1 MRGLRSDAGL
11 EDILPSVSFGLL
23 IGLYVAFNYL
33 SAADT
38 VLDAVKWFQRPH
50 IYIYIYIYIYIQSV
64 PGGMDKISGE
74 CSLC

>member
-50 IYIYIYIYIYIQSV
+50 IQSV